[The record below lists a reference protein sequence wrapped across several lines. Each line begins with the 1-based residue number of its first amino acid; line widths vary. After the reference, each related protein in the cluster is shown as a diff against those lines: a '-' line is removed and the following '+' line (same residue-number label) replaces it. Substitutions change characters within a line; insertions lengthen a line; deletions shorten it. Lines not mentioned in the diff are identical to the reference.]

1 MKKVTFIKENKTE
14 KKWSQTLNPSPSMA
28 ASFIVHFIIN
38 LFLRNLLMS
47 RVTVCYIAHIIVS
60 ITSLYLVHAFSNLSK
75 LPFLVAVCSISL

>member
-47 RVTVCYIAHIIVS
+47 RVTRM
-60 ITSLYLVHAFSNLSK
+60 LYSSYHRIYHVFILGPCIFK
-75 LPFLVAVCSISL
+75 FI